1 MTYLSQLSNSGN
13 DLTFKRKKEYI
24 RYNFGRLIDDKLK
37 LKNCTVLEIGPGLG
51 EFLSYCNDQGIESI
65 DVIDYEKEVLD
76 YVSKKFKVRNKFMSA
91 DVFSIKEKLGS
102 YDIIMMTQVLEHI
115 PTEKHIPYLQ
125 TLYNHLNEG
134 GVILVTVPNIGN
146 PLAIYER
153 YYDYTHETAFTDHS
167 LLQMVDFAHLANSI
181 ATVQGFNIPT
191 YNLIN
196 IIRSVAQFLLHGLF
210 KVLFIVNGGVYPQ
223 VLTTNITLVIEKSER

>member
-13 DLTFKRKKEYI
+13 ELTFTRKKEYI
-24 RYNFGRLIDDKLK
+24 RFNFGPLIDNKLK
-37 LKNCTVLEIGPGLG
+37 QKNCSVLEIGPGLG
-51 EFLSYCNDQGIESI
+51 EFISYCNDQGIQSV

-153 YYDYTHETAFTDHS
+153 YYEQLRRKNMVYPCFCTPQQLQLTTD
-167 LLQMVDFAHLANSI
+167 QLAVI
-181 ATVQGFNIPT
+181 TDAGATVEQQKQHARKQN
-191 YNLIN
+191 
-196 IIRSVAQFLLHGLF
+196 A
-210 KVLFIVNGGVYPQ
+210 
-223 VLTTNITLVIEKSER
+223 

>member
-37 LKNCTVLEIGPGLG
+37 FKNCTVLEIGPGLG
-51 EFLSYCNDQGIESI
+51 EFVSYCNDQGTESM

-76 YVSKKFKVRNKFMSA
+76 YVSKKFKVKNKFISA
-91 DVFSIKEKLGS
+91 DVFPIKEKLGT

-115 PTEKHIPYLQ
+115 PVEKHITYLQ
-125 TLYNHLNEG
+125 TLYSHLNVG
-134 GVILVTVPNIGN
+134 GVIIITVPNIGN

-167 LLQMVDFAHLANSI
+167 LIQLADFAHLKNSKMR
-181 ATVQGFNIPT
+181 VQGFYIPT
-191 YNLIN
+191 YDLLN
-196 IIRSVAQFLLHGLF
+196 IIRSGLQFILHGLF
-210 KVLFIVNGGVYPQ
+210 KLLFMANGGVYPH
-223 VLTTNITLVIEKSER
+223 VLTTNITLVIEKSGK

>member
-13 DLTFKRKKEYI
+13 DLTFTRKNEYI

-37 LKNCTVLEIGPGLG
+37 HKNCSVLEIGPGLG
-51 EFLSYCNDQGIESI
+51 EFISYCNDQGIESI

-76 YVSKKFKVRNKFMSA
+76 YVSTKFKIKNQFMSQNIQPFEKKLRMY
-91 DVFSIKEKLGS
+91 DV
-102 YDIIMMTQVLEHI
+102 IMMTQVLEHI

-125 TLYNHLNEG
+125 TLYNHLNVG
-134 GVILVTVPNIGN
+134 GIILITVPNIGN

-167 LLQMVDFAHLANSI
+167 LLQMVDFAHLANSQVE
-181 ATVQGFNIPT
+181 VQGFHIPT

-196 IIRSVAQFLLHGLF
+196 VIRSGIQFLLHGLF
-210 KVLFIVNGGVYPQ
+210 KLLFIVNGGVYPKI
-223 VLTTNITLVIEKSER
+223 LTTNITLVIEKSAR

>member
-24 RYNFGRLIDDKLK
+24 RFNFGSLTDVKLK
-37 LKNCTVLEIGPGLG
+37 QEDCSVLEIGPGLG
-51 EFLSYCNDQGIESI
+51 EFVSYCNDQKIQTV

-76 YVSKKFKVRNKFMSA
+76 YVGKKFKVRNKFISA
-91 DVFSIKEKLGS
+91 DVFPIKEKLGT

-115 PTEKHIPYLQ
+115 PTEKHIPYIQ
-125 TLYNHLNEG
+125 TLYNHLNVG
-134 GVILVTVPNIGN
+134 GVILITVPNIGN

-167 LLQMVDFAHLANSI
+167 LIQLADFAQLKNSKVG
-181 ATVQGFNIPT
+181 VQGFYIPT
-191 YNLIN
+191 FNPINLI
-196 IIRSVAQFLLHGLF
+196 RSTLQFILHGLF
-210 KVLFIVNGGVYPQ
+210 KLLFMANGGVYPQ
-223 VLTTNITLVIEKSER
+223 VLTTNITLVIEKSGA